1 MAELKPAYLVSGDDD
16 AKIDAW
22 RARVRKRAEDENGPG
37 GLEAFDGRTSGP
49 DEVAAALS
57 ALTFGTGSR
66 YVMVDGIEAWKAGQL
81 DAVERELASP
91 VPGTVL
97 VLIARGKAP
106 ARLAKA
112 VEDAGGE
119 LREYGAPKPWE
130 LPRWAAERAR
140 DEGINLDKEAAKQ
153 LGENALAGTAVVAF
167 ELDVTGLQPTATR
180 PNVYEPSSDHP
191 ETTLDA
197 DAVAR
202 LASGADR
209 GQGYDVADAVVAGD
223 RETALRLAEQ
233 LTAAGEGP
241 SKLVWPVIRRLR
253 EVHRAAELLDAG
265 LSDKEVA
272 AALGTAPWIAKR
284 AVAQAK
290 KADRTALARALCIF
304 ADLEVEVRGG
314 EGVDENTGFTRA
326 LARAAA

>member
-119 LREYGAPKPWE
+119 LREYGAPKPWQ

-140 DEGINLDKEAAKQ
+140 DEGIILDKEAAKQ
-153 LGENALAGTAVVAF
+153 LVERAGPSQQRIAREIEKLALTI
-167 ELDVTGLQPTATR
+167 
-180 PNVYEPSSDHP
+180 HP

-272 AALGTAPWIAKR
+272 AALGTVPWIAKR